1 VIDGRNLTQ
10 GPQPVSIDGHTFRY
24 KEEIVHDNGANMKAI
39 ANLWIFVAATA
50 VAVSSPTRASCETYP
65 TILPTPPFALASR
78 IELLEQQNAAA
89 AAQYLG
95 NEDFKLASG
104 MTTDASQPKEKDVRY
119 VLKAPYF
126 GGMPNRFQ
134 AKLKDDTLVFTAGVL
149 GRGGR
154 GEIGYFLV
162 DVPEP
167 FHKLVCHRSGAM

>member
-1 VIDGRNLTQ
+1 
-10 GPQPVSIDGHTFRY
+10 
-24 KEEIVHDNGANMKAI
+24 MKSI
-39 ANLWIFVAATA
+39 ANLWLFVAATT
-50 VAVSSPTRASCETYP
+50 VAFNSPARASCEIYP
-65 TILPTPPFALASR
+65 TVLPAPPFALASR
-78 IELLEQQNAAA
+78 IELLEQQNAAV

-95 NEDFKLASG
+95 NEDFKPAAG
-104 MTTDASQPKEKDVRY
+104 MTIDVPKPEGKNVRY

-134 AKLKDDTLVFTAGVL
+134 AKLKDDTLIFTAGVL

-154 GEIGYFLV
+154 HEIGYFLV